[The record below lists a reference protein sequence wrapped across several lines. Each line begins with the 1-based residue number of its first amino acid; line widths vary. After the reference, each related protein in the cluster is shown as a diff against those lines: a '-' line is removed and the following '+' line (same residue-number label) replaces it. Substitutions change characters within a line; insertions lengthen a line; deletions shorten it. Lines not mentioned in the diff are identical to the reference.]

1 MGDSV
6 DVRVENANGQQRKLI
21 DTELEKYQY
30 GRFNGME
37 DIYEYSN
44 TREDIPQTKYL
55 SINYHYTADYQQAA
69 YDWTKAH
76 YMDSEQLSTMPEL
89 YEDADSNTRL
99 HNEWLST
106 IIYQVLNGSKTRY
119 EGKEAR
125 TFWDDYKPAKPAPKL
140 APKVEAGEV
149 HEIMHTK
156 KGVNIYIVTLPTD
169 VDGETGG
176 RYYVVRKGDNGFWAI
191 SKAVF
196 RTPRRWQEIAALNPG
211 VNSARLK
218 PGQKVW
224 VPKIAVETVLRTRRE
239 RPLPT
244 LRATAAVP
252 PAWGGIGAP
261 GRTALRD
268 GRIFD

>member
-1 MGDSV
+1 MKRKLSTQAQVAKICRQYVKSLGLKCTARSESFSMGDSV

-55 SINYHYTADYQQAA
+55 SIHYHYTADYQQAA

-119 EGKEAR
+119 EGEEAR
-125 TFWDDYKPAKPAPKL
+125 TFWDDYKPAKPAPKP

-156 KGVNIYIVTLPTD
+156 KGVNIYIVTLPSMEREEFTAMRD
-169 VDGETGG
+169 HVRNLGG
-176 RYYVVRKGDNGFWAI
+176 WYSRKFGNSPAGFAFNTREEAE
-191 SKAVF
+191 SF
-196 RTPRRWQEIAALNPG
+196 AA
-211 VNSARLK
+211 
-218 PGQKVW
+218 
-224 VPKIAVETVLRTRRE
+224 
-239 RPLPT
+239 
-244 LRATAAVP
+244 
-252 PAWGGIGAP
+252 GA
-261 GRTALRD
+261 
-268 GRIFD
+268 